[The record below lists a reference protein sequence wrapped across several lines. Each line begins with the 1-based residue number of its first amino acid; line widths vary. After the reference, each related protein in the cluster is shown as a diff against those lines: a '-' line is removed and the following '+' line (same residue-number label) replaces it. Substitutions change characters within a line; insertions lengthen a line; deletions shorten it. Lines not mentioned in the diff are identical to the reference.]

1 LKKPCDAMKTF
12 KTVKNLRKLLYKVF
26 LLYARRFLGSLQ
38 VAGQVYFYRIE
49 NTVVAVNK

>member
-1 LKKPCDAMKTF
+1 MNTF
-12 KTVKNLRKLLYKVF
+12 KTEKNLRELLYKVF
-26 LLYARRFLGSLQ
+26 LLYARRFLDPLQ